1 MTRRARGS
9 APTPYLH
16 TASADGDLKPQNV
29 LATLD
34 GEVFKVS
41 DFGLVRVLQDS
52 PGRGSGGGGSK
63 RRLRFARSS
72 ASSAEASGSG
82 GSDTSVGTANLWGTP
97 EFMAPE

>member
-16 TASADGDLKPQNV
+16 PASADGDLKPQNV

-52 PGRGSGGGGSK
+52 PGRSGGGGSK